1 MTRQA
6 VPVLLEGEEAFGL
19 LERLRTLVAR
29 HLGLLLDRSQDD
41 RLRDT
46 LRRLSGPE
54 TPVAW
59 LTRMERFTSQADQD
73 ALAAALTVG
82 ETYFFR
88 HAEQLDALRTAV
100 LPRWVKRHPAPRRLR
115 ALCAGCASGEEAYTL
130 AMTLM
135 RSVLGP
141 GGVDWDITAFDVN
154 PAALMRAEQ
163 AHYNAWSLRATPQA
177 WRDLWFR
184 QDDAGWTPL
193 PSLRRRVQ
201 FHQRQ
206 IAMPDPGFWSAG
218 RFDVIF
224 CRNMLMYLDG
234 PSLQQAVRHLA
245 TVLAPGGAL
254 FLGHAETL
262 HSLTDQLVL
271 QQGGGCFFY
280 QRREDVDPGAST
292 WPFPVEP
299 AGARPAAH
307 MASVAPVARV
317 APVAARDSS
326 VPRPAGPT
334 QPDSLFGALACVST
348 TVWPALDA
356 DADTPTATDAT
367 RQLDKALHLVES
379 GQLDEGV
386 RACTRLMTDPCAAHL
401 HADALYIQ
409 ALALEERGELPAAE
423 WHHQRAAAKDADF
436 AMPHLRLGLLARR
449 RGEPVAARRE
459 LRRALELLDSE
470 SADRLRRFGG
480 GFEREALRQLCTHD
494 LGDLR

>member
-6 VPVLLEGEEAFGL
+6 LPVLLEGEEAFGL
-19 LERLRTLVAR
+19 LERLRSLVAR
-29 HLGLLLDRSQDD
+29 HLGLLLDPSQDD
-41 RLRDT
+41 RLRET
-46 LRRLSGPE
+46 LRRLAGPE

-59 LTRMERFTSQADQD
+59 LTRMEGFTSQADQD

-88 HAEQLDALRTAV
+88 HAEQLDALRTVV

-154 PAALMRAEQ
+154 PAALHRAEQ
-163 AHYNAWSLRATPQA
+163 AHYNAWSLRATPPA

-184 QDDAGWTPL
+184 ETEAGWTPL
-193 PSLRRRVQ
+193 ASLRRRVQ

-206 IAMPDPGFWSAG
+206 IAMPDPAFWTAG
-218 RFDVIF
+218 RFDIIF

-234 PSLQQAVRHLA
+234 PALRQAVQHLA
-245 TVLAPGGAL
+245 TALGPGGAL

-271 QQGGGCFFY
+271 QQGAGCFFY
-280 QRREDVDPGAST
+280 QRREDVEPGASA
-292 WPFPVEP
+292 WPFPVAAQTRNP
-299 AGARPAAH
+299 QATPAASSG
-307 MASVAPVARV
+307 AIARV
-317 APVAARDSS
+317 QAGES
-326 VPRPAGPT
+326 PRP
-334 QPDSLFGALACVST
+334 DSVFGALADAGP
-348 TVWPALDA
+348 TVWPTLDESLDPPSPA
-356 DADTPTATDAT
+356 AA
-367 RQLDKALHLVES
+367 RQQLDRALQLVET
-379 GQLDEGV
+379 GQLNEGL
-386 RACTRLMTDPCAAHL
+386 RICARLLTHPDSAPL
-401 HADALYIQ
+401 HADVLYIQ

-423 WHHQRAAAKDADF
+423 WHHQRAAAKDAGF

-480 GFEREALRQLCTHD
+480 GFERDALRKLCTHD
-494 LGDLR
+494 PGDLR